1 MKRVSKVSQIVRH
14 ITDTPSVINDKQE
27 LPDPR
32 SVREPVEN
40 CQCVMG
46 MPGQSRM
53 VSGYF
58 SNDGRSEGPP
68 DILGCGLQLAS
79 HHFSC
84 QKKR

>member
-58 SNDGRSEGPP
+58 SDDGRSEGPR
-68 DILGCGLQLAS
+68 DIPRRGLQLAS

>member
-32 SVREPVEN
+32 SVREPVED
-40 CQCVMG
+40 CQCVMD
-46 MPGQSRM
+46 MRGQSRM
-53 VSGYF
+53 VSGNI
-58 SNDGRSEGPP
+58 SDDGRSEGPR
-68 DILGCGLQLAS
+68 DIPGRGLQLAS